1 MTLHLN
7 GQRLATIA
15 YDYGLLLVTDGGW
28 HLTIETDLTLSE
40 AGHDDLTTAA
50 GEADGVVDRLEH
62 AVGKTISSFVIGK
75 RGGLTFSIAGL
86 DIKVEPSEE
95 YEAWNIVGPAQ
106 QRVVSMPGG
115 EVVESA

>member
-1 MTLHLN
+1 MTFHLN
-7 GQRLATIA
+7 GQRLATIS

-28 HLTIETDLTLSE
+28 QLTIETDLALSE
-40 AGHDDLTTAA
+40 PGHDDLTTAA

-62 AVGKTISSFVIGK
+62 AVGRPISSFVIDK

-86 DIKVEPSEE
+86 VVKVDPSEE
-95 YEAWNIVGPAQ
+95 YEAWNVVGPAQ

-115 EVVESA
+115 EVVESV

>member
-1 MTLHLN
+1 MALHLN

-15 YDYGLLLVTDGGW
+15 YDYGLVLVTDAGW
-28 HLTIETDLTLSE
+28 HLTIETDLTLTE
-40 AGHDDLTTAA
+40 PGHDDLTTAA

-62 AVGKTISSFVIGK
+62 AVGQAISSFVISK
-75 RGGLTFSIAGL
+75 QGGLTFAIAGL
-86 DIKVEPSEE
+86 VVKVEPSEE
-95 YEAWNIVGPAQ
+95 YEAWNIVGPGQ